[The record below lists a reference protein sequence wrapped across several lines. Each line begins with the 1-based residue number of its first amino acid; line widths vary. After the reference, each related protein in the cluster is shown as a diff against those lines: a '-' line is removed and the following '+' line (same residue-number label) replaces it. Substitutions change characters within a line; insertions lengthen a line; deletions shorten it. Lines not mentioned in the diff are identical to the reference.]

1 MKPAVLRTLRWLL
14 LIDLIVV
21 VAAQLAKRLI
31 PEVGD
36 EHSDVFQVV
45 TVMDGRRWTSNAPA
59 LRSGSVITAMAGTEL
74 DLRRALLDP
83 NGARLRLTTVMG
95 GVEVRVPSGWRVRV
109 EATAWLGVND
119 LKRLAVDVPED
130 APVLEIRGTTVMGGV
145 TIFPVPNVVV

>member
-1 MKPAVLRTLRWLL
+1 MKPALLRALRWLL
-14 LIDLIVV
+14 LIDLIVIAV
-21 VAAQLAKRLI
+21 AQLAKRLI

-45 TVMDGRRWTSNAPA
+45 SVMDGRRWTSTAPA

-74 DLRRALLDP
+74 DLRRAVLDP
-83 NGARLRLTTVMG
+83 QGARLTLTTVMG

-109 EATAWLGVND
+109 DAKAFMGAND
-119 LKRLAVDVPED
+119 LKRLAVDLPDD
-130 APVLEIRGTTVMGGV
+130 APVLEIRGFTLMGGV